1 MKKKKEIPLWEDNK
15 LGSDIP
21 QGNNIVVKEFYVDEH
36 YICDEQ
42 VKICRT
48 KTSGKNYQM
57 VFWIKGE
64 NKHFRKSLRET
75 NLERAKEKPRVI

>member
-21 QGNNIVVKEFYVDEH
+21 QGNNIVGKEFYVDEH

-42 VKICRT
+42 VKI
-48 KTSGKNYQM
+48 
-57 VFWIKGE
+57 W
-64 NKHFRKSLRET
+64 
-75 NLERAKEKPRVI
+75 